1 MTLVETSSIV
11 CFLSFY
17 KFNLLLQ
24 EENRKYFFVSLLSNL
39 EKMCNRFNTSAK
51 DCKHY
56 VMGCGGGTVLASVWI
71 FLQVYTIRLS
81 SGKIDLYGNS
91 VVHTKWVKGFR
102 KSLDIINQRRKIERW
117 LNENTGSIIFS
128 NKAAKISQVL
138 IFEFPSKIILALSYK
153 YILIFFFE
161 IFTNEFWSNG

>member
-1 MTLVETSSIV
+1 MGSIV

-17 KFNLLLQ
+17 KFDLLLQ

-81 SGKIDLYGNS
+81 SEVLSDGNS
-91 VVHTKWVKGFR
+91 VLDKFGNILKIFGMAILCFVVFLTIYCGFVSVLLYCCSSKR
-102 KSLDIINQRRKIERW
+102 IRRI
-117 LNENTGSIIFS
+117 
-128 NKAAKISQVL
+128 
-138 IFEFPSKIILALSYK
+138 
-153 YILIFFFE
+153 
-161 IFTNEFWSNG
+161 